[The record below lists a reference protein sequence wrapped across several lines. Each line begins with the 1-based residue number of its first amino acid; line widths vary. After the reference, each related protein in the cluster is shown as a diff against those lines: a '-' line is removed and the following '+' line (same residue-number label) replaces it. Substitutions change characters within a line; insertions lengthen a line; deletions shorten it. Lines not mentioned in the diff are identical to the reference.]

1 MDSATVEVT
10 VLNVN
15 DNVPV
20 IGIDEF
26 VKISKDHEIDQ
37 PIASL
42 QVVIFF
48 QNRKK
53 VISGQKSRPN

>member
-1 MDSATVEVT
+1 MVEVT

-20 IGIDEF
+20 IGIEDF
-26 VKISKDHEIDQ
+26 VKIEKDHDISK

-42 QVVIFF
+42 KVNFDFF
-48 QNRKK
+48 LKEIKGRR
-53 VISGQKSRPN
+53 VFI

>member
-1 MDSATVEVT
+1 MDSAVVEVT

-20 IGIDEF
+20 IGVEDF
-26 VKISKDHEIDQ
+26 VKIEKDHDISK

-42 QVVIFF
+42 
-48 QNRKK
+48 K
-53 VISGQKSRPN
+53 VKF